1 MKEKEPYS
9 PFDTVEV
16 KKRFDVKKNYTWDLE
31 NVKGFLFY
39 YAQDEMFLNKDG
51 LFDDVYLFINEGGYW
66 RYLGHNI
73 QINTTRMVLTEKHHF
88 ELNTLLL

>member
-1 MKEKEPYS
+1 MKKIEPYS
-9 PFDTVEV
+9 PFDTIEV

-39 YAQDEMFLNKDG
+39 YVQDGMFLNKDG
-51 LFDDVYLFINEGGYW
+51 CFDDVYLYINEGGFW

-73 QINTTRMVLTEKHHF
+73 ELYTTRMVLTEKYNF
-88 ELNTLLL
+88 ALNGLFL